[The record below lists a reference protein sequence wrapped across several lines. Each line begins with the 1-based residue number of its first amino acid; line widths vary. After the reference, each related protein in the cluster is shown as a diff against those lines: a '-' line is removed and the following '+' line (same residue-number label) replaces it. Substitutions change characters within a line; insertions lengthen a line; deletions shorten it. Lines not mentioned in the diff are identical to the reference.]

1 MNRHTTIV
9 CMYIDNKATINELEF
24 LRAKIDFKLA
34 TSGRFKTNFKFTQE
48 LDDNLLVGNI
58 LYAVKK
64 VKDLTGLGLKEAK
77 ELCEERR
84 NFLTTTNIK
93 GIVVD
98 NIT

>member
-9 CMYIDNKATINELEF
+9 CMYIDNKATIDELEF

-48 LDDNLLVGNI
+48 LDDNLLVGNV
-58 LYAVKK
+58 LHVVKI
-64 VKDLTGLGLKEAK
+64 VKELTGLGLKEAK

-84 NFLTTTNIK
+84 HFLITTNIK
-93 GIVVD
+93 GVC
-98 NIT
+98 